1 MPSFIVAFLHVSVR
15 EHSTVFA
22 FDFLS
27 LALPTKLKRGECS
40 GGIERK

>member
-1 MPSFIVAFLHVSVR
+1 MPSFIVAFLSVSVR

-27 LALPTKLKRGECS
+27 LVQRTFGQKSRPLTSLP
-40 GGIERK
+40 